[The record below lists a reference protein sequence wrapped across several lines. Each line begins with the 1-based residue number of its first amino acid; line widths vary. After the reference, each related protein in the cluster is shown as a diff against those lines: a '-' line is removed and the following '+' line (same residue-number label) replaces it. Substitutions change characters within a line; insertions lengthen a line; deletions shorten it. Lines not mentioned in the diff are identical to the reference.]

1 MGLRE
6 DALRRI
12 LSLDAGRSAQLSL
25 QLVQEQAGA
34 ASSAILAID
43 GTHYVLWAATELV
56 EADFQRMTLAWA
68 RSRTELLARHPII
81 EDEWALWPVGRP
93 VTGLVYLGRAKH
105 LSGELLRQLMTEL
118 APLLEISLSVRDQ
131 EPEAR
136 MLYQALIERT
146 PLRQLAREKLLVVL
160 RAHDWNKTRAAR
172 ALGVTRA
179 TLYKWLRKHGLAEPE
194 GGTA

>member
-1 MGLRE
+1 MQ
-6 DALRRI
+6 D
-12 LSLDAGRSAQLSL
+12 
-25 QLVQEQAGA
+25 QAGA

-43 GTHYVLWAATELV
+43 GAGYVVWAATELV
-56 EADFQRMTLAWA
+56 EADFQRITLAWA
-68 RSRTELLARHPII
+68 DSRTELLTRHPII

-93 VTGLVYLGRAKH
+93 VTGLVYLGRAKQ

-179 TLYKWLRKHGLAEPE
+179 TLYKWLRKHGLAEAE
-194 GGTA
+194 GGAA